1 MGLFAACAIAAL
13 VAVRSGLA
21 RRWCRAA
28 RDGVQSVSNQIAFSR
43 RCQIETWFAR
53 GKLTS
58 PKTGAR
64 LPHTQLTPNHNL
76 KSAIR
81 NFLDEVREFA
91 TET

>member
-1 MGLFAACAIAAL
+1 MRYRTSECALKL
-13 VAVRSGLA
+13 VSSGDL
-21 RRWCRAA
+21 WPLVRAA
-28 RDGVQSVSNQIAFSR
+28 RDGVQSVSNQIAFFR